1 MEMAPLVLSFNC
13 PGKGQRRMDY
23 GGRILTFGAIGPPVL
38 FAVRLLRSKNK
49 KRKLL
54 FQFNCRLIFPVSNSN
69 TALFLHSAFLLL
81 GAFLLSSSA
90 IQFSHALMPSC
101 STNNCL
107 VSYRQFFLSSFIF
120 LRATIKGRQALARF
134 VWQLDPFFVL
144 REYNTTGSSGDS
156 GTQVYCKKY
165 KAGNRTV
172 SLLDNKY

>member
-1 MEMAPLVLSFNC
+1 MEIAPLVCSFHC
-13 PGKGQRRMDY
+13 PGEGQRRMDY

-69 TALFLHSAFLLL
+69 TAPALFLHSAFLLL
-81 GAFLLSSSA
+81 GAFLLSSSV

-120 LRATIKGRQALARF
+120 FKSNHQRAASPGKVCLA
-134 VWQLDPFFVL
+134 
-144 REYNTTGSSGDS
+144 
-156 GTQVYCKKY
+156 
-165 KAGNRTV
+165 A
-172 SLLDNKY
+172 